1 MTLLDQYQKLGIIKA
16 GELLL
21 TPQDAVNLAEE
32 ISRKGILILGVDIWY
47 DLDDKIVEDPSS
59 LDLSDISDAK
69 ISAEIAKNF
78 ITTKLP
84 KNITYVSFVL
94 DEE

>member
-1 MTLLDQYQKLGIIKA
+1 MKLLDQYQKLGIVKA

-21 TPQDAVNLAEE
+21 NPQDAVNLAEE
-32 ISRKGILILGVDIWY
+32 IAEKGILILGVDIWY
-47 DLDDKIVEDPSS
+47 YLGDQIVEDPSS

-69 ISAEIAKNF
+69 ISAEISKKF
-78 ITTKLP
+78 ITTQLP
-84 KNITYVSFVL
+84 ENIVYVSFVL

>member
-1 MTLLDQYQKLGIIKA
+1 MKLLDQYQKLGIIKA

-21 TPQDAVNLAEE
+21 TPQDAVNLVEE
-32 ISRKGILILGVDIWY
+32 IAQKDILILGVDIWY
-47 DLDDKIVEDPSS
+47 YLGDRIVEDPSS

-69 ISAEIAKNF
+69 INAEIAKNF
-78 ITTKLP
+78 ITTQLP
-84 KNITYVSFVL
+84 ENIVYVSFVL